1 MAAPRPKSPLDPCGR
16 HRLQL
21 AVDALHRQISFL
33 EGEINSIEGLHAA
46 SICCKENP
54 VGVFELLPVDLRR
67 WVLRRPAQGAELLLR
82 MPPAQS
88 QAQLVFLTGMIM
100 SYFWLSWRCGFAF
113 YLPRRWI
120 TCAFVLAIVSY
131 VLIKALEITAE

>member
-33 EGEINSIEGLHAA
+33 E
-46 SICCKENP
+46 NP

-67 WVLRRPAQGAELLLR
+67 RVLRRPAQGAELLLR
-82 MPPAQS
+82 MPPVLRGERGLRRRALLEKEDPKLVSAQKINS
-88 QAQLVFLTGMIM
+88 ATHNACHHVE
-100 SYFWLSWRCGFAF
+100 RCKEMVA
-113 YLPRRWI
+113 
-120 TCAFVLAIVSY
+120 LAS
-131 VLIKALEITAE
+131 ED